1 MFTIITIP
9 IIPIIIVVVVVVVV
23 PLQYTRLYLERVEVK
38 IIVDQRL

>member
-9 IIPIIIVVVVVVVV
+9 IIPIIIVVVVVVV

>member
-9 IIPIIIVVVVVVVV
+9 IIPIIIVVVVVV